1 MSITLNIGAS
11 ATLVFTKARALVDGM
26 VMQHIGTSFRDT
38 CLLTVRGFRSKGGH
52 SRTKSTVRVPYAV
65 TTDQITETGE
75 IFLTIETSA
84 PANAPLSV
92 IQQLP
97 YLASS
102 LAASSEFSDLVNSQ
116 AVTFQ

>member
-1 MSITLNIGAS
+1 MSITLSIA
-11 ATLVFTKARALVDGM
+11 AATTLVFNKARALSDGM
-26 VMQHIGTSFRDT
+26 VLQHIGTSFRDT
-38 CLLTVRGFRSKGGH
+38 YLLTVRSIRAKGGH

-97 YLASS
+97 FLAKS
-102 LAASSEFSDLVNSQ
+102 LAESSEFSDLVNSQ
-116 AVTFQ
+116 AITFQ